1 MKLPIV
7 SKNNKG
13 FTLIEI
19 LITMGLVG
27 MLFVA
32 GSFMDISSIGR
43 ELVISENTT
52 LISTLQ
58 KARSRAMNNL
68 YASPH
73 GVYFG
78 TDEGEYIVFRGISY
92 DSNDIANEHIQRNV
106 NVSVSAK
113 DKNGGDFQEIY
124 FEQLSGK
131 PNIVGKITLDDGVQT
146 PRVIDILENGLI
158 AW

>member
-1 MKLPIV
+1 MKLLIAL
-7 SKNNKG
+7 KNNRG

-19 LITMGLVG
+19 LVTMGLVG

-52 LISTLQ
+52 LVSALQ
-58 KARSRAMNNL
+58 KARSRAMNNI

-78 TDEGEYIVFRGISY
+78 TDEAEYIVFRGASY
-92 DSNDIANEHIQRNV
+92 DSDDVANEHIERNI
-106 NVSVSAK
+106 NVVVSAK
-113 DKNGGDFQEIY
+113 DDNGNDFQEIY

-146 PRVIDILENGLI
+146 PRVIDISENGLI